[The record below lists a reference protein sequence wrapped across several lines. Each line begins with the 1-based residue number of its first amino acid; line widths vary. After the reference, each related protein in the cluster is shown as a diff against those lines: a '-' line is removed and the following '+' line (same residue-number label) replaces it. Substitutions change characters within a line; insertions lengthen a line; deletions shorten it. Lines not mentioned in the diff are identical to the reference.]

1 MRKGALA
8 VLLKTKPTLYK
19 ERFEQLNIKR
29 ILKIGEHDFQKKR
42 NYFIAKCKELKVVE
56 FIVIV

>member
-42 NYFIAKCKELKVVE
+42 NYFIAKCRKLKVGE
-56 FIVIV
+56 FVTV